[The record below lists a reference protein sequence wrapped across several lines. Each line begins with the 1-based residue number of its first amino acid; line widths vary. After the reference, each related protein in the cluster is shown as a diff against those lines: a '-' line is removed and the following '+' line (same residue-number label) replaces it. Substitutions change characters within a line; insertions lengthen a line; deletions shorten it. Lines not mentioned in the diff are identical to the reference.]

1 MIINLILNNIIFHF
15 NENFNFLNIQNIS
28 EKRRHN
34 IYLEMKGVVPTLSRD
49 DCQNQISVK
58 GLHLWLIVQDERKG
72 LQKLGEIIT
81 CNNRGNYYLSLPSI
95 NLKNYSQLSRKTQII
110 TSNFFQSIS
119 PIINVIN

>member
-1 MIINLILNNIIFHF
+1 
-15 NENFNFLNIQNIS
+15 
-28 EKRRHN
+28 
-34 IYLEMKGVVPTLSRD
+34 MKGVIPTLSRD